1 MSDHEYN
8 MLQAINAARAARGV
22 HALMADQQ
30 LADAAGRHAAD
41 LAAHPWLTEGVAYHT
56 GSDGSSIEQRIREA
70 GYAPA
75 QWREVVGWGWG
86 GDIGQMAQWWLSS
99 PAHVGIILSADMTDI
114 GVGYATG
121 GAPWFSYWCVDFAR
135 PVEAP
140 QPPQEPPPSD
150 APPLPYHSHVP
161 IVIGSP
167 APVSAS
173 IDLLPYPS

>member
-75 QWREVVGWGWG
+75 QWR
-86 GDIGQMAQWWLSS
+86 
-99 PAHVGIILSADMTDI
+99 
-114 GVGYATG
+114 
-121 GAPWFSYWCVDFAR
+121 
-135 PVEAP
+135 
-140 QPPQEPPPSD
+140 
-150 APPLPYHSHVP
+150 
-161 IVIGSP
+161 
-167 APVSAS
+167 
-173 IDLLPYPS
+173 